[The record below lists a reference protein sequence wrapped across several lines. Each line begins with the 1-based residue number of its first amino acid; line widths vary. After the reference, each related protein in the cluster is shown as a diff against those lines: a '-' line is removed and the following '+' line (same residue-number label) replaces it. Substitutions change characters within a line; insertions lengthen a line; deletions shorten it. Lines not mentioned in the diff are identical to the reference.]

1 MSLPAGADDPVGMKR
16 RRVLHKVF
24 SAAVVAYAVAICQ
37 EQPAL
42 KDSSQQLADRIV
54 KSEIPVLIDFWAPWC
69 IPCHLIT
76 PILKDIKTE
85 YAGRTEVMK
94 INVDVHRRIAGYFRV
109 TAIPAVFIVKDRVVV
124 KRLAGV
130 QKKEAYIAAVEQ
142 VLAAPTHEA
151 DSSDTSSSDGG

>member
-1 MSLPAGADDPVGMKR
+1 
-16 RRVLHKVF
+16 
-24 SAAVVAYAVAICQ
+24 VALCQ
-37 EQPAL
+37 EQPVL

-54 KSEIPVLIDFWAPWC
+54 KSEIPVLVDFWAPWC
-69 IPCHLIT
+69 VPCHLIT

-85 YAGRTEVMK
+85 YAGRIEVMN
-94 INVDVHRRIAGYFRV
+94 INIDVHRRIAGYFRV

-130 QKKEAYIAAVEQ
+130 QNKEAYIAAVEQ
-142 VLAAPTHEA
+142 VLAAPAHEA